1 MIDWEYT
8 ALIIA
13 PVHETAWEQLPTRVN
28 RNFTESIKTDRRVA

>member
-13 PVHETAWEQLPTRVN
+13 LVHEMAWAQLPAWVDL
-28 RNFTESIKTDRRVA
+28 TESIKTERRMA